1 VITPSTQSNRKTQ
14 KVTCAL
20 GRAARAAIRIKPV
33 TLTVK
38 VPRYRVRTPVT
49 G

>member
-1 VITPSTQSNRKTQ
+1 MITPSMQSNRKTQ